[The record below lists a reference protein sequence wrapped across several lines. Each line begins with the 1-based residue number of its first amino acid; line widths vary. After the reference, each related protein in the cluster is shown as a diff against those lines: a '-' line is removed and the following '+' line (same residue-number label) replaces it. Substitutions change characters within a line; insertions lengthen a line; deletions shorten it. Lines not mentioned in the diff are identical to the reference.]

1 MSAHVGESVGKERGN
16 SIAKRTGRRL
26 MLGIVA
32 QLFRGG
38 RIAEKKGKRAQDIF
52 TRRRKGGGLRRH
64 GVAPLRVGGSGGGS
78 GGGGGGV
85 PHCEKRRVFLC
96 MSLKKWKALSVYDQ

>member
-1 MSAHVGESVGKERGN
+1 MV
-16 SIAKRTGRRL
+16 GRRL

-38 RIAEKKGKRAQDIF
+38 RITKKEGKRAQDIF

-64 GVAPLRVGGSGGGS
+64 GHAPIRVGGGAG

-85 PHCEKRRVFLC
+85 GHCEKRRVFLC